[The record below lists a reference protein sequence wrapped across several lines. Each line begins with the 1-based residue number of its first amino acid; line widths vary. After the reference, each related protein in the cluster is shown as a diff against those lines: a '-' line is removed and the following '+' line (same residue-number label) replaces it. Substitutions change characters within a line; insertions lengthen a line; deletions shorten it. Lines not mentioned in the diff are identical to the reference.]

1 MNTTCQTGR
10 LTKKPEVKYTQGSN
24 PTAIANFSIAVDRIY
39 KRDGQPDTDFFE
51 VTAFGKPAEF
61 AEKYL
66 DRGIKV
72 ELVGRL
78 QQDRWTDKDG
88 NNKSKTVIIAEYL
101 RFAESKSASQ
111 NSQSQQSQEQPQ
123 QAAPQSQQKP
133 DMGFMEIPDGIEE
146 ALPFS

>member
-61 AEKYL
+61 AEKFL
-66 DRGIKV
+66 DKGIKV

-133 DMGFMEIPDGIEE
+133 DTSFMDIPSGIEE
-146 ALPFS
+146 ELPFS